1 MIPNGNTPILQCTT
15 PRAFY
20 EEIITINLQL
30 TGKSCLMV
38 ELKASNI
45 SSILKDKL
53 RLNGRSG
60 QNYLDER
67 SVTLPIRELLMRKIK
82 HKAQK

>member
-38 ELKASNI
+38 ELRLVTQNI
-45 SSILKDKL
+45 PLVAV
-53 RLNGRSG
+53 N
-60 QNYLDER
+60 
-67 SVTLPIRELLMRKIK
+67 VTN
-82 HKAQK
+82 AVVA